1 MNEKVFK
8 AYNEQIQAEFY
19 SAYMYLA
26 MSLDMEAKNFKGMAH
41 WLYAQY
47 EEERE
52 HALKLLKYMQE
63 RGAQPVMLPVDAPA
77 ADYGTPLEL
86 FKKVLAHEKYVTSR
100 IYAMYEV
107 ALAEKDYA
115 AQIELQWFIS
125 EQVEEEA
132 NAADIV
138 AKLEMAGNHMGGLM
152 IIDGQLGARK

>member
-1 MNEKVFK
+1 MKKKVYK
-8 AYNEQIQAEFY
+8 AFNEQVQAELY

-41 WLYAQY
+41 WLKAQY

-52 HALKLLKYMQE
+52 H
-63 RGAQPVMLPVDAPA
+63 

-86 FKKVLAHEKYVTSR
+86 FKKVLEHEKYVTSR
-100 IYAMYEV
+100 IHDMYEV

-115 AQIELQWFIS
+115 AQSHLKWFID

-132 NAADIV
+132 SASEIV
-138 AKLEMAGNHMGGLM
+138 EKLQMVGDNVGGLF